1 MQLPNIHVVSIKL
14 NEKQRLCLVVSFDL
28 IKIKMTHHRMYRLSL
43 NFQRVSVSI
52 RLTVD
57 SGLVS
62 IDGFIKSFSP
72 QSQEKVVTD
81 SPELK

>member
-1 MQLPNIHVVSIKL
+1 
-14 NEKQRLCLVVSFDL
+14 
-28 IKIKMTHHRMYRLSL
+28 MTHHCMYGLSL
-43 NFQRVSVSI
+43 DLQRVSVSI
-52 RLTVD
+52 RLIVD

-62 IDGFIKSFSP
+62 IDGFIKSFSQ